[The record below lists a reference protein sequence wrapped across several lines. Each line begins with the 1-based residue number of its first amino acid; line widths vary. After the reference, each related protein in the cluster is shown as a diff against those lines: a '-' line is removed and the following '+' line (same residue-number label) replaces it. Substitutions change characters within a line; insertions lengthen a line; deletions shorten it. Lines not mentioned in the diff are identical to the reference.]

1 MKKLLLAS
9 LTLLLALV
17 SCTDDNQ
24 VKDLSTQEAF
34 DEYKSSY
41 TSYQLAETNFF
52 EPEASFRQ
60 SSLYRMCQAM
70 PKGADLHV
78 HCDAML
84 PIVEQIKFVSD
95 HPNELVVCCVA
106 GKDFGMLRYI
116 GDGTPCP
123 EGYKTMA
130 DALKSGCTQDD
141 FIRAWTIKGAG
152 TQRAWDWFEGIFD
165 KNINLT

>member
-84 PIVEQIKFVSD
+84 PIVEQGLWHVALYWRRYALSRRLQD
-95 HPNELVVCCVA
+95 HGRCIEKRMHA
-106 GKDFGMLRYI
+106 R
-116 GDGTPCP
+116 
-123 EGYKTMA
+123 
-130 DALKSGCTQDD
+130 
-141 FIRAWTIKGAG
+141 
-152 TQRAWDWFEGIFD
+152 
-165 KNINLT
+165 

>member
-84 PIVEQIKFVSD
+84 PIVEQPKVTRPWPM
-95 HPNELVVCCVA
+95 H
-106 GKDFGMLRYI
+106 
-116 GDGTPCP
+116 
-123 EGYKTMA
+123 
-130 DALKSGCTQDD
+130 
-141 FIRAWTIKGAG
+141 
-152 TQRAWDWFEGIFD
+152 
-165 KNINLT
+165 

>member
-70 PKGADLHV
+70 PKGWRRYALSRR
-78 HCDAML
+78 L
-84 PIVEQIKFVSD
+84 QD
-95 HPNELVVCCVA
+95 HGRCIEKRMHA
-106 GKDFGMLRYI
+106 R
-116 GDGTPCP
+116 
-123 EGYKTMA
+123 
-130 DALKSGCTQDD
+130 
-141 FIRAWTIKGAG
+141 
-152 TQRAWDWFEGIFD
+152 
-165 KNINLT
+165 